1 MKPIRIMTEQ
11 VEVGLVRNF
20 QGRSLF
26 ILISVSVKMTKI
38 LVLANVGPGN
48 SMSRSH
54 DENLNF
60 ARVVRGDGE
69 CGAFRIKKLCSD
81 QK

>member
-26 ILISVSVKMTKI
+26 ILISVSNIVKMAKI

-48 SMSRSH
+48 SMSQS
-54 DENLNF
+54 F
-60 ARVVRGDGE
+60 T
-69 CGAFRIKKLCSD
+69 
-81 QK
+81 